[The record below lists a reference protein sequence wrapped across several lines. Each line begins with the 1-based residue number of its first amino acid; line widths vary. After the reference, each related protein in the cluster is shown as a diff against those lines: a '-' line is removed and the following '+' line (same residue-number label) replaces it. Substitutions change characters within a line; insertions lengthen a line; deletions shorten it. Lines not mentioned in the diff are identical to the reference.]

1 MYFRPKYAPEFVV
14 LQGADNQMVIENNV
28 VSGMK
33 SCEIRSCFNGI
44 ALQSHPFYRATWPIS
59 HCKINHFGLQ
69 YGSYYNTG
77 GTVSAS
83 KSADGVAETKEKG

>member
-1 MYFRPKYAPEFVV
+1 MHFRPKYAPEFVV
-14 LQGADNQMVIENNV
+14 LQGAGSQMVIANDV

-44 ALQSHPFYRATWPIS
+44 ALQSHPFYRAIS
-59 HCKINHFGLQ
+59 AILHGKMAEITLQ